1 MLSVADPDLDQP
13 AHAPGS
19 VRERDLR
26 PGGTDESIASVVHQH
41 GAALSGF
48 LHRLARG
55 DHQRAEDIYQETL
68 IRAWKHPE
76 CRQEGV
82 ATNRGWLFTVAR
94 RISIDQ
100 LRAAA
105 VRPAEAGGEHLAA
118 VPDPVDQID
127 RLLVAGEVRAAVRT
141 LSPHHREV
149 LREMYFEDRPAAE
162 VAERLGVPVGT
173 VKSRT
178 YYALRALKDALAER
192 GLSHTT
198 IHP

>member
-1 MLSVADPDLDQP
+1 MLSVAGPDLDQP
-13 AHAPGS
+13 APGS
-19 VRERDLR
+19 VRERDFR
-26 PGGTDESIASVVHQH
+26 RGGTDESIASVVRQH

-48 LHRLARG
+48 LRRLARG

-105 VRPAEAGGEHLAA
+105 ARPAEAGGEHLAA
-118 VPDPVDQID
+118 VPDPVHPID
-127 RLLVAGEVRAAVRT
+127 
-141 LSPHHREV
+141 PP
-149 LREMYFEDRPAAE
+149 PAAGH
-162 VAERLGVPVGT
+162 APAAAPAPRPPPPP
-173 VKSRT
+173 
-178 YYALRALKDALAER
+178 A
-192 GLSHTT
+192 
-198 IHP
+198 